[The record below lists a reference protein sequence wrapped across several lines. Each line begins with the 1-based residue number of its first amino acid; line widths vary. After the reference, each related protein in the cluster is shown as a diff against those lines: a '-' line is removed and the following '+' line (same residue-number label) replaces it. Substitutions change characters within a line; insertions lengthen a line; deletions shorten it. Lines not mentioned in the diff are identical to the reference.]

1 MERTA
6 PSRTPAAAG
15 PAGRGRLRR
24 AARGGGRPRAV
35 PTPLRARPPT
45 GGTHAGETP
54 PPEGSRS
61 PPGRASLGGAT
72 PGPGLGTCHPPAPR
86 SPLPSGPSPAPG
98 ESSGQGLGRDRAP
111 RPLAG
116 AAAAAPGAGA
126 GLSAVAPNP
135 PPSPLLS
142 SPPPAAPVRQGR
154 PPPGGGARGRCPFKA
169 AKPRAHSNGFPPPL
183 LLPPAPLRSPR
194 VIVPGSGWRH
204 PVLPRRLPA
213 EGRGPE
219 TKE

>member
-45 GGTHAGETP
+45 GGTHAGET

-135 PPSPLLS
+135 PPSPLPRQLRPS
-142 SPPPAAPVRQGR
+142 VRAAPRPGAGPGDAAPLRQR
-154 PPPGGGARGRCPFKA
+154 SPARIPTA
-169 AKPRAHSNGFPPPL
+169 SPPPL